1 MNAPA
6 FSEPL
11 LISKMGLQ
19 LPTQP
24 HLQMWLCVESLCVSA
39 QALLRC
45 EELFTRSHPWLL
57 MTAVIIIANIS
68 YMLMEYQ
75 AQL

>member
-1 MNAPA
+1 MNAPT

-11 LISKMGLQ
+11 LISKTGSQ
-19 LPTQP
+19 LPTQSD
-24 HLQMWLCVESLCVSA
+24 LQMWLCAESLCVSA

-45 EELFTRSHPWLL
+45 EELFTSSHPWLL